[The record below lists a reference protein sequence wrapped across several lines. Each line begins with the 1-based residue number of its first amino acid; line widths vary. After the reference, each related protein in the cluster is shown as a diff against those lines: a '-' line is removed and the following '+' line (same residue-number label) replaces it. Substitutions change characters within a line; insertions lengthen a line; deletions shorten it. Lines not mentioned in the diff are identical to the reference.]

1 MITSKKKN
9 FRVQFADPTPE
20 QIELVRKM
28 GSKSKTESLAATEAM
43 AAIMAR
49 PILQV
54 IEQAPV
60 LSNLFTTETYSAG
73 SPSNILLD
81 DYFDIRNRN
90 FLNVWSQSQPGGTA
104 TNFVEG
110 ATELFVQTYPI
121 FSSLTLN
128 KNYLRAG
135 QVNHLANNLT
145 RLVQE
150 VLLVQETNASN
161 IVFPSLAGARIDGN
175 ASNTATNNLTLA
187 RANTAD
193 VFQMDDFNT
202 IIEGYDNVVA
212 SWVGGTPVNELRE
225 ITDLL
230 GSVKWMSQLRSMSYQ
245 PQNTRQGAVTVQ
257 GGSSIA
263 APDDVRDAVWK
274 SAGIATLFD
283 KNLHKVYEMG
293 VSKPFNAVFGNAIG
307 STPLPGYG
315 TGFGGGNTSVFNPNT
330 EELVLGLNTVMFDL
344 VRLRMSDMG
353 SQFTLV
359 ADDSLSQRSGKTS
372 MYGELTEGYI
382 SVEGRSKFGLI
393 W

>member
-1 MITSKKKN
+1 MITKKQN
-9 FRVQFADPTPE
+9 YRVQFADPTPE
-20 QIELVRKM
+20 QVELVRKM
-28 GSKSKTESLAATEAM
+28 GSKSRSESLAATEVM
-43 AAIMAR
+43 AAIMAK

-60 LSNLFTTETYSAG
+60 VSNLFTTETYSAG

-121 FSSLTLN
+121 FSSITLN

-150 VLLVQETNASN
+150 VLLVQETNSAN
-161 IVFPSLAGARIDGN
+161 ILFPSLAGARIDGV
-175 ASNTATNNLTLA
+175 ASNVATNNLTLA
-187 RANTAD
+187 RSNTAD

-202 IIEGYDNVVA
+202 LIEMYDNVVA

-230 GSVKWMSQLRSMSYQ
+230 GSVRWMSQIRSMAYQ
-245 PQNTRQGAVTVQ
+245 PQNTRQGSVATQ
-257 GGSSIA
+257 GASSIA
-263 APDDVRDAVWK
+263 ATDDVRQSVWK

-293 VSKPFNAVFGNAIG
+293 VGKSFNSIFGVAIG
-307 STPLPGYG
+307 STALPGYG
-315 TGFGGGNTSVFNPNT
+315 TGFGGGTTSVFNSAT
-330 EELVLGLNTVMFDL
+330 EELVLGLNTAMFDL
-344 VRLRMSDMG
+344 VRLRMSDAG

-359 ADDSLSQRSGKTS
+359 ADDSLSMRSGKTS
-372 MYGELTEGYI
+372 LYGELTEGYI
-382 SVEGRSKFGLI
+382 SVEGRSKAGLVF
-393 W
+393 